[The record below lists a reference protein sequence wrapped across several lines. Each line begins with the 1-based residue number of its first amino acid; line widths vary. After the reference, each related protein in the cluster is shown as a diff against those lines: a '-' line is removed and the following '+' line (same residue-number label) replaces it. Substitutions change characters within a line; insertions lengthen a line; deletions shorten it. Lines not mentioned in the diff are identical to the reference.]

1 MSLGAPFEVEVVDFE
16 AGDQRSPESLRL
28 NPQGRAPTLVID
40 GAGAA

>member
-1 MSLGAPFEVEVVDFE
+1 MSLGAPFEVEVVEFD
-16 AGDQRSPESLRL
+16 AGAQKGPESLRL